1 MSRRVKR
8 SRNEMVSMSRA
19 RILSRVSMIAAL
31 VCAVGLGACATMEP
45 KAGPLPEWAQE
56 RSVELAGTGYP
67 DLRDVPQTPTGL
79 PELPEWIE
87 RRDQLGTLNARMAA
101 SACAVVPETD
111 AANWARATGGPIAAD
126 PRGEIPAG
134 EDPAIWARR
143 QLAKLPPVAPQTIPK
158 GASVAGAASATPA
171 SPQVSAPASVT
182 NPAAAPSPDTSNDPR
197 ILQNQTST
205 PLCL

>member
-1 MSRRVKR
+1 
-8 SRNEMVSMSRA
+8 MSRA
-19 RILSRVSMIAAL
+19 TIFSRVYSTTTL
-31 VCAVGLGACATMEP
+31 LCAVGLGACATVEQ
-45 KAGPLPEWAQE
+45 KSGPLPAWAQE

-67 DLRDVPQTPTGL
+67 DLRDVPQKPAGL
-79 PELPEWIE
+79 PDLPEWIE
-87 RRDQLGTLNARMAA
+87 RRDQLGTLNDRMAA

-126 PRGEIPAG
+126 PRGDIPTG

-143 QLAKLPPVAPQTIPK
+143 QLAMLPPVPPQSLPK
-158 GASVAGAASATPA
+158 TDRGARAASTTPA
-171 SPQVSAPASVT
+171 PPPISASASVT
-182 NPAAAPSPDTSNDPR
+182 NPAATSSPDTSNDPR